1 MRKKRSRIIVLVI
14 SAVMIFTMSGLS
26 GCGKKEST
34 LSMADDVNSFMD
46 TIDMEYAYDTTY
58 ELAYNEDLYTNELGF
73 RNSASDAEH
82 KAADYLAAEMKE
94 LGLEDIEKIPV
105 TVDKWQFNGASLKVK
120 GMKKIEPVSYASYGT
135 DEDGITAEIVDVGDG
150 TASNYEGKDVKG
162 KIVVASVDQWNEY
175 WINLPMEEAKAHGAA
190 AIVTY
195 ARGGYSQVSDDA
207 INIQDIC
214 TSPSIPCVSV
224 SKNQGEA
231 LKKADGKEATL
242 IVDNEI
248 SLNDGTSYNVVG
260 KIKGKSSDQ
269 QIIYSA
275 HYDAYFIGFQDD
287 CAAISLILS
296 IAKSMKESGYQ
307 PENDI
312 LFVCHGSEEWGGAGS
327 EFDWAI
333 GSYELINNARP
344 EWAEKTIA
352 VFNFELPAYD
362 DNAKQAQIRCVPE
375 LRDFVKSYVT
385 DSGLLVESDVYP
397 DGTNETSKDTGTY
410 DDNISYRFAGVP
422 TFTNLHNYGNG
433 WYLDNYHTSWDNA
446 DTYSEDMMAY
456 NIGTYGTLGIMIDKT
471 PALSLNFQQTCN
483 DLRESL
489 NEDIAKSAGVD
500 VGEFNTAVD
509 NMEAA
514 AAKHAAKIQ
523 DVNDRYEAA
532 AAEGNTKEMDKIREE
547 GKELNKTTLEIFK
560 KIQDDLIWV
569 YLSADVTSKH
579 GVTQDTIDTLNTV
592 IASLEAGEL
601 YNDDETGALD
611 VAWNINGGLE
621 YGCYGFSEEV
631 AVNEIAAYT
640 ESKNEGNMFWGSGKV
655 AELANTYKATYS
667 LLQKSN
673 GDDFSAE
680 IIIYKSELEKQ
691 LTLYKTYVNEEIAS
705 INELTDMINNA
716 NF

>member
-1 MRKKRSRIIVLVI
+1 MKKRWSRITALAI
-14 SAVMIFTMSGLS
+14 SAVMIFAMFGLS
-26 GCGKKEST
+26 GCGKEEST
-34 LSMADDVNSFMD
+34 LSMAGDVEAFMD
-46 TIDMEYAYDTTY
+46 TIDMDYAYNTTY
-58 ELAYNEDLYTNELGF
+58 DLAYDEDLYTNEIGF

-82 KAADYLAAEMKE
+82 KAADYLVEKMEE

-105 TVDKWQFNGASLKVK
+105 TVDKWQFNSASLKVD
-120 GMKKIEPVSYASYGT
+120 GMDEIQPISYASYGT
-135 DEDGITAEIVDVGDG
+135 DADGITAEIVDVGDG
-150 TASNYEGKDVKG
+150 TAANYEGKDVEG

-175 WINLPMEEAKAHGAA
+175 WINLPMEEAKLHGAA

-195 ARGGYSQVSDDA
+195 ANGGYSQVSDDA
-207 INIQDIC
+207 VNVQDIC
-214 TSPSIPCVSV
+214 TDPSIPCVSV
-224 SKNQGEA
+224 SKKQGKA
-231 LKKADGKEATL
+231 LKKAEGKEATL

-248 SLNDGTSYNVVG
+248 GLDNGTSYNVVG

-275 HYDAYFIGFQDD
+275 HYDAHFIGFQDD
-287 CAAISLILS
+287 CAAIGLILS
-296 IAKSMKESGYQ
+296 VAKAMKESDYQ

-333 GSYELINNARP
+333 GSYELINNAKP

-362 DNAKQAQIRCVPE
+362 DNAEQAQIRCVPE
-375 LRDFVKSYVT
+375 LRDFVKSYVA
-385 DSGLLVESDVYP
+385 DSGLLVESDVYK

-410 DDNISYRFAGVP
+410 DDNISYRFAGIP

-433 WYLDNYHTSWDNA
+433 WYLDNYHTSWDNS

-456 NIGTYGTLGIMIDKT
+456 NIGTYGTLGIMVDKT
-471 PALSLNFQQTCN
+471 PALPLNFQQTCN
-483 DLRESL
+483 DLREGL
-489 NEDIAKSAGVD
+489 NEDIATAAGVN
-500 VGEFNTAVD
+500 VEEFNAAVD
-509 NMEAA
+509 NLEAA
-514 AAKHAAKIQ
+514 AEAHSAKIQ

-532 AAEGNTKEMDKIREE
+532 AAEGNTEEMDKIREE
-547 GKELNKTTLEIFK
+547 GKALNKTTLEIFK
-560 KIQDDLIWV
+560 KVQDELIWV

-579 GVTQDTIDTLNTV
+579 GVTQDTIDALTTA

-631 AVNEIAAYT
+631 VVDEIAAYT
-640 ESKNEGNMFWGSGKV
+640 ESKNPGNLFWGTGKV

-667 LLQKSN
+667 LLQKAD
-673 GDDFSAE
+673 GDDFTEE
-680 IIIYKSELEKQ
+680 IAIYKSELEKQ
-691 LTLYKTYVNEEIAS
+691 KKLYNTYVSEEIAA
-705 INELTDMINNA
+705 INAIADMMK
-716 NF
+716 